1 MLDLALEE
9 KLDELDPLRHLREDT
24 DSDEDIS
31 VRIVPVQPPSIRN
44 HCIELSFPRAS
55 ATQNDTD
62 VPAPITINLSV
73 DASPGCGGIAWP
85 AGEVLS
91 SYITRKGPLKGK
103 TVLELGSGTGL
114 VGLVAGHLGARVW
127 ITDQAPLL
135 DIMKRNIGLNK
146 LDGRVTVAELNW
158 GQPIPDNIPKPDLI
172 LAADC
177 VYFEP
182 AFPLLVQTLT
192 DLVADSSTDVLFC
205 YKKRRKADK
214 RFFTLLK
221 KSFIWDPVTDD
232 PQHEVYSRDAISL
245 LRLLRK

>member
-9 KLDELDPLRHLREDT
+9 KLDELDPLRHLRD
-24 DSDEDIS
+24 DGSDQEGTS
-31 VRIVPVQPPSIRN
+31 TIVPLQPPSVRN
-44 HCIELSFPRAS
+44 KTIELGF
-55 ATQNDTD
+55 
-62 VPAPITINLSV
+62 PAPPEVAQVTIKLAV

-91 SYITRKGPLKGK
+91 SYITRRQSLEGK

-114 VGLVAGHLGARVW
+114 VGIVAGKLGARVW

-135 DIMKRNIGLNK
+135 GIMEQNVSLNN
-146 LDGRVTVAELNW
+146 LESHVSVAELNW
-158 GQPIPDNIPKPDLI
+158 GEPIPSEFSKPDLI

-182 AFPLLVQTLT
+182 AFPLLVKTLA
-192 DLVADSSTDVLFC
+192 DLVQDGTPKILFC
-205 YKKRRKADK
+205 YKKRRKADR

-221 KSFIWDPVTDD
+221 KEFTWEEVSDD
-232 PQHEVYSRDAISL
+232 PQRAVYSREAITL
-245 LRLLRK
+245 LRLFRK